1 MDIPKPLCPLFVPV
15 QVVLGV
21 LPTAVS
27 PFAALCPFPRTPVLV
42 PGSASF
48 SPWGGST
55 LILEAGDSR
64 AAPATTHQLPNAI
77 GGTRSSPST
86 RGAWPNPGGWPKT
99 QKEGSWH
106 SPAHILPFTPPAAT
120 GHELGVPSSPQH
132 LLGQKQKGKSPFL
145 GSFAVPGCCSSTVL
159 LQEPAGCAAGAGRG
173 RAERRLRAAARLSCA
188 LVLIRSRKTLIK
200 ALQECEGNLA

>member
-99 QKEGSWH
+99 QKGGPDTAPHTSCPSPHQQPQGTSWGSPAPPSTSWGRNKRAKALFWGVLQYLAAAPARCCSRSLLAALLEQDGAEQRGGSVRPPG
-106 SPAHILPFTPPAAT
+106 SPAHW
-120 GHELGVPSSPQH
+120 
-132 LLGQKQKGKSPFL
+132 
-145 GSFAVPGCCSSTVL
+145 C
-159 LQEPAGCAAGAGRG
+159 
-173 RAERRLRAAARLSCA
+173 
-188 LVLIRSRKTLIK
+188 
-200 ALQECEGNLA
+200 